1 MKPLSPGSELPE
13 FALELAPNET
23 LQGELSEL
31 LASLSELESP
41 ETDSAGLVRGRARLL
56 AAVAESPEP
65 RFGYLE
71 ASRFAPLFAK
81 LSQFF
86 DLSPG
91 ALRAVLTRAERDSE
105 WQPGPLP
112 WVSLFHL
119 DAGPAL
125 AGLDTG
131 LVRLK
136 KGMPFPRHR
145 HVGPERV
152 LLLEGGYFDNDQRW
166 YGPGDLH
173 LMADGSE
180 HSLQIGDEQDL
191 LLAVILVADIEVL
204 GV

>member
-1 MKPLSPGSELPE
+1 MKPLIPGTELPE
-13 FALELAPNET
+13 FASEAAANET
-23 LQGELSEL
+23 LQDELSEL
-31 LASLSELESP
+31 LATLSELAAP
-41 ETDSAGLVRGRARLL
+41 ETDPAGLERGRARLL
-56 AAVAESPEP
+56 AAVSGAQ
-65 RFGYLE
+65 E

-86 DLSPG
+86 DLNAA
-91 ALRAVLTRAERDSE
+91 ALRAVFARAELESE
-105 WQPGPLP
+105 WHPGPLP

-119 DAGPAL
+119 DAGPSL

-152 LLLEGGYFDNDQRW
+152 LVLDGGYFDHEQRW

-173 LMADGSE
+173 IMADGTE
-180 HSLQIGDEQDL
+180 HSLQLNAEQDT
-191 LLAVILVADIEVL
+191 LLAVILAADIEVL
-204 GV
+204 GE

>member
-1 MKPLSPGSELPE
+1 MKPLTPGSELPE
-13 FALELAPNET
+13 FATDAAANET
-23 LQGELSEL
+23 AQGELSEL
-31 LASLSELESP
+31 LAALSTLETA
-41 ETDSAGLVRGRARLL
+41 ETDPVGLERGRARLL
-56 AAVAESPEP
+56 AAVGGA
-65 RFGYLE
+65 LE

-86 DLSPG
+86 DLNAA
-91 ALRAVLTRAERDSE
+91 ALRAVFARAERESE

-119 DAGPAL
+119 DAGPSL

-152 LLLEGGYFDNDQRW
+152 LVLEGGYFDHEQRW

-173 LMADGSE
+173 LMAEGTE
-180 HSLQIGDEQDL
+180 HALQMSAEQDV
-191 LLAVILVADIEVL
+191 LLAVILAADIEVL
-204 GV
+204 GE